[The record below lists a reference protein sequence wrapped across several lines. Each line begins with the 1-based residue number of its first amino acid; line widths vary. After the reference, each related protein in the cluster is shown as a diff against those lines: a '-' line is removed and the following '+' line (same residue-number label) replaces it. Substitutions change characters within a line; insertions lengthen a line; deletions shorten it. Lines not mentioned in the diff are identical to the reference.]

1 MPPKNE
7 SPSNFRP
14 LSFDICFAVVC
25 AGVFVGAMIEVWI
38 EEALF
43 EKLMPDIVA
52 GMDIELAVSKT
63 SPLEL
68 TK

>member
-25 AGVFVGAMIEVWI
+25 AGIFVGAVVEVWI

-43 EKLMPDIVA
+43 GMLMPDIFVET
-52 GMDIELAVSKT
+52 DIELTFPKT
-63 SPLEL
+63 TPLVL